1 MGQSYYDRYG
11 DFKKNGKMRFI
22 PFIKLTK
29 KQSDLKIIW
38 KKTKRLDIISNE
50 KYGSPFYGWLI
61 LMANPQFGS
70 LEFDIPENA
79 VLTIPFPLMD
89 SLQDYQNKTN
99 MYFNQNGNE

>member
-1 MGQSYYDRYG
+1 MAQSYFDRYG

-38 KKTKRLDIISNE
+38 KKTKR
-50 KYGSPFYGWLI
+50 
-61 LMANPQFGS
+61 